1 MHGQRFGRLDQI
13 ALDWKR
19 GAFPGARESD
29 RKQRQSVFSHAEHAL
44 EHRRVL
50 FIRVVLTML
59 ILGWVAVPEARA
71 DDGGIDSRDYQVD
84 LGRYFQHWFDRVDAA
99 QASQPSWM
107 TPLVTVTARLTESVR
122 YDQYW
127 EHAGNGSRVD
137 VYDANHFLELIPTTT
152 NEVLLNPP
160 AYEVRSGNPAA
171 AGWGDWP
178 FLQVKQRLLS
188 ANEHQG
194 NYILTALVEFQIASG
209 NTAFTNRTA
218 IITPGI
224 AGGKGWGKFNIQTYV
239 AFPIPTS
246 HTGTIGYSAE
256 LNVALQYN
264 LLTYF
269 WPEFEVNTTRYFS
282 GLRGGKTQ
290 VFLTPGLILGVFP
303 IYNRIRATIGA
314 GYQFAV
320 APKLTRTPVLTP
332 VYDHAWIVSAHMLF

>member
-1 MHGQRFGRLDQI
+1 MVIVLIVLAFGDI
-13 ALDWKR
+13 S
-19 GAFPGARESD
+19 GGHINP
-29 RKQRQSVFSHAEHAL
+29 
-44 EHRRVL
+44 
-50 FIRVVLTML
+50 VVTAGCMRILLVRTGLTML
-59 ILGWVAVPEARA
+59 VLGSVSVHETRA
-71 DDGGIDSRDYQVD
+71 GDVGTDSSGYQIDI
-84 LGRYFQHWFDRVDAA
+84 GRYFQRWFDRVESA

-107 TPLVTVTARLTESVR
+107 TPLVTITPRLTESVR

-127 EHAGNGSRVD
+127 EHTGNGSSVD

-152 NEVLLNPP
+152 NEVLINPP
-160 AYEVRSGNPAA
+160 AYEVRSGSQAA

-194 NYILTALVEFQIASG
+194 NYILTAILGFQVASG
-209 NTAFTNRTA
+209 NTAFTNRAA
-218 IITPGI
+218 IITPTI
-224 AGGKGWGKFNIQTYV
+224 AGGKGWGKFNVQTNLG
-239 AFPIPTS
+239 FPIPVS
-246 HTGTIGYSAE
+246 HDGTIGYSVVF
-256 LNVALQYN
+256 NVSLQYN

-269 WPEFEVNTTRYFS
+269 WPEFEVNTTHYFS

-303 IYNRIRATIGA
+303 IYSRIRATIGA

-332 VYDHAWIVSAHMLF
+332 VYDHAWIVSVHMLF